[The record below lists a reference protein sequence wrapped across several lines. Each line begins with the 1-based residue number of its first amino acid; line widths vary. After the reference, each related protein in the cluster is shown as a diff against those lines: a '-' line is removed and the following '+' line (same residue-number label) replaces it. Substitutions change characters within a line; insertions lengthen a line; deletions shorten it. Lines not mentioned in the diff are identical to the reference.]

1 MQISKRKVVLKKER
15 CLVEITVCGT
25 DAVFAN
31 RQEGQQSTVNNKLD
45 LSTSQ
50 HLTSHTRDLRHCIPA
65 LYVSLVESLFKTD
78 FCMKNKKTTASCILR
93 HIFQIDKMNSASK
106 VGEIFLAAG
115 NAYSQ
120 LGEAIMSLHPS
131 AVQLETVTNNS
142 TNNVNNH
149 VNVIHPS
156 PSEDSSDNENI
167 NNILPG
173 KDAVIKCILLIFS
186 ITQMST

>member
-1 MQISKRKVVLKKER
+1 
-15 CLVEITVCGT
+15 
-25 DAVFAN
+25 
-31 RQEGQQSTVNNKLD
+31 
-45 LSTSQ
+45 
-50 HLTSHTRDLRHCIPA
+50 
-65 LYVSLVESLFKTD
+65 
-78 FCMKNKKTTASCILR
+78 MKNKKTTASCILR

-173 KDAVIKCILLIFS
+173 KDAVIKCILMIFS